1 MHRSPVGPGPLIYAH
16 RGDRSRADDNTI
28 EAFTLAVDAG
38 AHGIEL
44 DVRRTSDGV
53 LVLSHDPQLADL
65 PPLCRLAFEDLREAR
80 PDVPTLADALAHI
93 PPHVFV
99 NVEIKNALHE
109 PDFDASRSIVEQA
122 IDVVRR
128 RDDPSRVLLSSF
140 DPEAVRAS
148 SRRTGILRGLLITS
162 GIPLDAAI
170 SLATEL
176 DVDAI
181 HPPYATFA
189 IDPDRA
195 ISMARRAGLAVVV
208 WDANTRV
215 EIEVAASA
223 GVDVIITDDPAMA
236 RAVVG

>member
-1 MHRSPVGPGPLIYAH
+1 MHRSPIGPGPLIYAH

-28 EAFTLAVDAG
+28 DAFTLAVDAG

-53 LVLSHDPQLADL
+53 LVLSHDPQLGDL
-65 PPLCRLAFEDLREAR
+65 PPICRLAFDDLHDAR
-80 PDVPTLADALAHI
+80 PEIPTLADALAHI

-99 NVEIKNALHE
+99 NVEIKNAVHE

-128 RDDPSRVLLSSF
+128 KDDPSRVLLSSF
-140 DPEAVRAS
+140 DPEAMRSSSQRA
-148 SRRTGILRGLLITS
+148 GILRGLLITS

-176 DVDAI
+176 GVDAI

-189 IDPDRA
+189 IDPNRA
-195 ISMARRAGLAVVV
+195 VANARRSGLAVVV
-208 WDANTRV
+208 WDANARV
-215 EIEVAASA
+215 EIEVAAAA